1 MSLWIIA
8 LLAIILLAFLWYII
22 FLRKRLKDLLLVLK
36 DIKNGD
42 NRKVFTQ
49 EKGIVS
55 EIGFEINT
63 LVSEYREELTKQK
76 RLEQANKEL
85 VTSLSHDVRT
95 PLTSLLGY
103 LDALESGVVEGE
115 EKEQY
120 IKTAHKKA
128 YDLKKLVD
136 TLFDWFKIDSKEM
149 QLVMEKIDI
158 NELTREIL
166 IDWIP
171 VFTEKGIEPKA
182 EIPEDEYI
190 VKVDKSAYT
199 RIVSNIIQNA
209 VEHGDASCIG
219 IIVESENNMVK
230 IIISNNGVEIDK
242 GKLPH
247 IFDRLYKGD
256 SARGRHGSGLGLFIA
271 KELTK
276 LQGGNIF
283 VESKKGENTSFII
296 TLPIIYR

>member
-8 LLAIILLAFLWYII
+8 LLLVILLAFLWYII

-36 DIKNGD
+36 DIKDGD
-42 NRKVFTQ
+42 NRKVFTS

-103 LDALESGVVEGE
+103 LDALESGIVEGE

-120 IKTAHKKA
+120 IKTAYKKA

-149 QLVMEKIDI
+149 QLVMEKTDI

-171 VFTEKGIEPKA
+171 VFTKKVILPKA

-209 VEHGDASCIG
+209 VEHGGASCIG
-219 IIVESENNMVK
+219 IIVLRENNMVK
-230 IIISNNGVEIDK
+230 IIISNNGVEINKD
-242 GKLPH
+242 KLPH

-256 SARGRHGSGLGLFIA
+256 SARGGHGSGLGLFIA

-276 LQGGNIF
+276 LQGGDIS

-296 TLPIIYR
+296 TLPIV

>member
-1 MSLWIIA
+1 MNLWILA
-8 LLAIILLAFLWYII
+8 LLVVILVVFLWYII
-22 FLRKRLKDLLLVLK
+22 LLRKSLKDLLLVLK

-42 NRKVFTQ
+42 NRKVFTSK
-49 EKGIVS
+49 KGIVS
-55 EIGFEINT
+55 EIGFEIND
-63 LVSEYREELTKQK
+63 LVFEYREEITKQN

-103 LDALESGVVEGE
+103 LDALESGIVVGE

-120 IKTAHKKA
+120 IKTARKKA

-149 QLVMEKIDI
+149 QLAMEKTDI

-171 VFTEKGIEPKA
+171 LFTKKGIEPKA
-182 EIPEDEYI
+182 KIPEAEYI
-190 VKVDKSAYT
+190 VRVDKSAYT

-209 VEHGDASCIG
+209 VEHGAASCID
-219 IIVESENNMVK
+219 IIVESENGMVK
-230 IIISNNGVEIDK
+230 IIISNNGVEINEDK
-242 GKLPH
+242 LSH

-256 SARGRHGSGLGLFIA
+256 SARGRRGSGLGLFIA

-276 LQGGNIF
+276 LQGGDIS
-283 VESKKGENTSFII
+283 VESKKGGNTSFII
-296 TLPIIYR
+296 TLPIV